1 MSPAAGQSA
10 ETPEMG
16 QQTSQ
21 TTKGII
27 NFHFSKVN
35 LIVVNREIEYN
46 PNSRRPHFVVNR
58 TLLRSKNAE
67 WGLTAGPWTKS
78 QNGRQPSAGERC
90 VYIQAQY

>member
-27 NFHFSKVN
+27 SFHISKVN

-58 TLLRSKNAE
+58 KLLRLRNAE

-78 QNGRQPSAGERC
+78 QNGRQPSAGELCPYRK
-90 VYIQAQY
+90 